1 MGLTER
7 GRRAWIATA
16 IAVVIGGGG
25 VAIGAA
31 AFRSSATGP
40 APAAAATSAPP
51 PASAPA
57 GVGIVAVTPGG
68 PADRAVI
75 RSGDVIR
82 SFGRTPT
89 PDMESLTEALAGAR
103 PGQTVTLT
111 IARDDQTLR
120 IGVRLG
126 ELPGG

>member
-7 GRRAWIATA
+7 GRRDRH
-16 IAVVIGGGG
+16 GDG
-25 VAIGAA
+25 
-31 AFRSSATGP
+31 RSDRG
-40 APAAAATSAPP
+40 
-51 PASAPA
+51 
-57 GVGIVAVTPGG
+57 PGG
-68 PADRAVI
+68 DGRRRRWHPGRSWHRRGHARRPSGPGGI

-82 SFGRTPT
+82 SFGRAPT
-89 PDMESLTEALAGAR
+89 PDTESLTEALAGAR

>member
-1 MGLTER
+1 VTNSH
-7 GRRAWIATA
+7 RA
-16 IAVVIGGGG
+16 
-25 VAIGAA
+25 AIGAQV
-31 AFRSSATGP
+31 ATVAG
-40 APAAAATSAPP
+40 ADG
-51 PASAPA
+51 APA
-57 GVGIVAVTPGG
+57 GVGIAAVTPGG
-68 PADRAVI
+68 PADRAGI

-82 SFGRTPT
+82 SFGRALT
-89 PDMESLTEALAGAR
+89 PDTESLTEALAGAR